1 MGLVTQPNHPPK
13 NSRLL
18 TPILFLLFLAI
29 APAAHAADMSQ
40 GYRDMYNRNF
50 TAAHI
55 VFADWIAAHPEDPFG
70 PASDAAA
77 YLFSEFDSRNIIDV
91 QLFNDTSTTPG
102 KNQLPSNPNL
112 RSDFD
117 RRTGQAEKLADAI
130 LAKNAN
136 DAQALFVKMFI
147 YGLRADYAEMLDKS
161 DFKALKYSKVGAR
174 YSDLALAADP
184 QLYDAHIAT
193 GFENYMLS
201 LKPAPVRFIA
211 RLLGGQ
217 TDKAKV
223 SANSASPRRT
233 ASTSPPSPRSCS
245 RSRNSAKATTPKPK
259 PSCNPSPASSPKT
272 PCTPTRSNASTN
284 RIAAPSHSFQTSLDR
299 AKSSECLRWP
309 ITP

>member
-1 MGLVTQPNHPPK
+1 MPHQRRIHGYSLVLVLGLSLV
-13 NSRLL
+13 
-18 TPILFLLFLAI
+18 LF
-29 APAAHAADMSQ
+29 APAAHAAPADIDQ

-50 TAAHI
+50 PAAHI
-55 VFADWIAAHPEDPFG
+55 VFAAWIAAHPEDPFG

-112 RSDFD
+112 RADFN
-117 RRTGQAEKLADAI
+117 RRTDQAEKLADGI

-161 DFKALKYSKVGAR
+161 DLKALKYSKIGAQ
-174 YSDLALAADP
+174 YSDRALAADP

-217 TDKAKV
+217 TDKAKGI
-223 SANSASPRRT
+223 SELRLT
-233 ASTSPPSPRSCS
+233 AQNGRYLAPFAKILLAVAVLREG
-245 RSRNSAKATTPKPK
+245 NNAEAKAILQGLAREFPE
-259 PSCNPSPASSPKT
+259 NPMYPHQVA
-272 PCTPTRSNASTN
+272 
-284 RIAAPSHSFQTSLDR
+284 RIH
-299 AKSSECLRWP
+299 
-309 ITP
+309 